1 MTGRTCTTCIV
12 HPEPCTVYLFPLVSQ
27 KSLPNFEFK
36 VMQLKL
42 RIMKKFIALQQMQNA
57 NVLEEWSS
65 RGKFFSFITK
75 DTWIEQI
82 YQSYNN

>member
-1 MTGRTCTTCIV
+1 
-12 HPEPCTVYLFPLVSQ
+12 VYLFPLVSQ